1 LARPSLGASA
11 LRRFG
16 AEGFSLALISRH
28 QNRVDALAADLVA
41 AGMTARGYAA
51 SVRDPDALTGAPATG
66 G

>member
-41 AGMTARGYAA
+41 AG
-51 SVRDPDALTGAPATG
+51 
-66 G
+66 